1 MDVSHFKNS
10 RTECVRPILE
20 ESLTFIGTLLQE
32 KPSREA
38 LDAALA
44 EHKARIKVCKF
55 GQGPNRHLLGH
66 QIDGG

>member
-1 MDVSHFKNS
+1 MDVSHFKNG
-10 RTECVRPILE
+10 RTEYVRPVSE
-20 ESLTFIGTLLQE
+20 ESLAFVGTLLQE
-32 KPSREA
+32 KPSSEA

-44 EHKARIKVCKF
+44 EHKVRIKVCKL